1 MMKGLVIW
9 KDGHAS
15 LEEMK
20 QPEISEYQAL
30 VRVTAG
36 ALCGTDKEIIY
47 DVLKGFHNYPTVL
60 GHEGVGRVEA
70 VGSKVKNFAVGDK
83 IVLPFL
89 DDGEDFYSTWG
100 AFAEYAVIGDAEAMM
115 EDGHTVGDGVLTEGN
130 LAQKK
135 IPQEFDDVEAAM
147 IVTYREVYSTMKRL
161 GFRKGKS
168 LVIYGAGPVGLV
180 FITLA
185 KYMGLSPIISVDH
198 TEKKLE
204 SARTCGADYTLN
216 FDQCNVMEEVLKI
229 LPDKADMI
237 LDAAGIPSLINQ
249 NLKLVKNFG
258 DVCIYGETAKGE
270 HLINWEEA
278 PFCFNLRF
286 AQWPSKAEEAS
297 VHDEIIELMKQGVL
311 KGSNYISDVF
321 DFKDSVEAIEYFKAK
336 KNKGKIAIRF

>member
-1 MMKGLVIW
+1 
-9 KDGHAS
+9 
-15 LEEMK
+15 
-20 QPEISEYQAL
+20 
-30 VRVTAG
+30 
-36 ALCGTDKEIIY
+36 
-47 DVLKGFHNYPTVL
+47 
-60 GHEGVGRVEA
+60 
-70 VGSKVKNFAVGDK
+70 
-83 IVLPFL
+83 
-89 DDGEDFYSTWG
+89 
-100 AFAEYAVIGDAEAMM
+100 
-115 EDGHTVGDGVLTEGN
+115 
-130 LAQKK
+130 
-135 IPQEFDDVEAAM
+135 
-147 IVTYREVYSTMKRL
+147 
-161 GFRKGKS
+161 
-168 LVIYGAGPVGLV
+168 
-180 FITLA
+180 
-185 KYMGLSPIISVDH
+185 MGLSPIISVDH

-216 FDQCNVMEEVLKI
+216 FDQCNVLEEVLKI

-258 DVCIYGETAKGE
+258 DVCVYGETAKSE

-297 VHDEIIELMKQGVL
+297 VHDEIIELTKQGVL

>member
-1 MMKGLVIW
+1 MI
-9 KDGHAS
+9 
-15 LEEMK
+15 
-20 QPEISEYQAL
+20 
-30 VRVTAG
+30 
-36 ALCGTDKEIIY
+36 
-47 DVLKGFHNYPTVL
+47 
-60 GHEGVGRVEA
+60 
-70 VGSKVKNFAVGDK
+70 
-83 IVLPFL
+83 
-89 DDGEDFYSTWG
+89 
-100 AFAEYAVIGDAEAMM
+100 

-204 SARTCGADYTLN
+204 SARICGADYTLN

-258 DVCIYGETAKGE
+258 DVCVYGETAKSE